1 MFSICLVIFPGLKH
15 FPIFIKFYFYCNTYI
30 TNKDDFM
37 KLFSLTRQQ
46 PISHDL
52 QEKWLLFY
60 YKIHLASL
68 IVSAII
74 ELLLSILLY
83 LSDQIQATRSVYLA
97 KYLFIPITC
106 NVLLVLGSRHAL
118 HNTRLSGRVRS
129 FLISGFMM
137 LSCGVLYTVHSIF
150 TSLPVIFIVPVLIAS
165 VYGDYLLTVSLSV
178 SGLILRVYSELMIT
192 WDPTKKSLWQ
202 TDALGILDFFL
213 SVILLA
219 CIYAA
224 IVVITSFEYEK
235 NAAYLEKT
243 QEKVRLLN
251 KIKTDPLTGL
261 YNRLA
266 LEQQLQQICSEDIAG
281 QWIMAMCDLDHF
293 KKINDTLGHPT
304 GDTCL
309 KLIGSIM
316 RQADPHVT
324 AFRYGGDEFC
334 LLFSDTDLDSAVSVC
349 QQIQDRLLTDKP
361 QDIPLTLSLSFGLA
375 RGSHNISPKD
385 FLELADQ
392 ALYSAKQNR
401 GSIHVMT
408 CIKEKG
414 TGKT

>member
-1 MFSICLVIFPGLKH
+1 
-15 FPIFIKFYFYCNTYI
+15 
-30 TNKDDFM
+30 M

-137 LSCGVLYTVHSIF
+137 LSCSVLYTVHSIF

-243 QEKVRLLN
+243 REKVRLLN
-251 KIKTDPLTGL
+251 KMKTDPLTGL

-293 KKINDTLGHPT
+293 KMINDTLGHPT
-304 GDTCL
+304 GDTFL

-316 RQADPHVT
+316 QQAAPHVT

-349 QQIQDRLLTDKP
+349 RQIQDRLLTDKP

-375 RGSHNISPKD
+375 RGFHTISPKD